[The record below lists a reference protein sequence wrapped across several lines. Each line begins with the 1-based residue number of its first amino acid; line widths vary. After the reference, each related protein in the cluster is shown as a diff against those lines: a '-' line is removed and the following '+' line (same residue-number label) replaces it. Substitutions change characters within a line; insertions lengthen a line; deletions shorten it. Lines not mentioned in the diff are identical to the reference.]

1 MEKNSKIKNIKA
13 REILDSRGNPTVEVE
28 LETDLGKFLASVPS
42 GASKGKYE
50 AVELR
55 DGLDARPS
63 REAGGPVLGK
73 RYHGMGVLKAVKNV
87 NEIIGPKLIGED
99 TANQTKIDEILIN
112 LDGTEN
118 KAKLGAN
125 AILPVSMAV
134 CRAAAAAKNLSLY
147 QHINEIYTGLT
158 CVKLTPVRPVSLPI
172 PCFNV
177 INGGAHAGNDLDV
190 QEFMIVPQKMSF
202 SENLQVASEIYHQL
216 KEILAKKYGKL
227 ATNLGD
233 EGGFAPP
240 IRFPQEAIE
249 LILEAAKKLNYEV
262 KIILDVAASQ
272 FFKNGKYRMKIGV
285 FSREGLLNY
294 YSDLIQKYPIMG
306 LEDPFSEDDWPA
318 WQKLTSNFEDRAS
331 IHGSESKNIR
341 SSLPFAATRVGEEE
355 DEVLFD
361 FQTSNLLIIGDD
373 LTVTNPRRIK
383 MAKEKEDCNAM
394 ILKINQIGTI
404 TEALEAAKLAKSFGW
419 KIIVSHRSGETNDDF
434 ISDLAVGIGADF
446 IKAGAPARG
455 ERVAKYN
462 RLLKI
467 EEELRWA
474 S

>member
-1 MEKNSKIKNIKA
+1 MITYKNKTSKIKRIKA
-13 REILDSRGNPTVEVE
+13 REILDSRGNPTIEVE
-28 LETDLGKFLASVPS
+28 LETDFGIFRGSVPS

-50 AVELR
+50 ARELR
-55 DGLDARPS
+55 DG
-63 REAGGPVLGK
+63 GK
-73 RYHGMGVLKAVKNV
+73 RYNGMGVLKAVKNV
-87 NEIIGPKLIGED
+87 NEIIGPKLIGKD
-99 TANQTKIDEILIN
+99 STNQKEIDEILIN
-112 LDGTEN
+112 LDGTED
-118 KAKLGAN
+118 KSKLGAN
-125 AILPVSMAV
+125 AICGVSMSV
-134 CRAAAAAKNLSLY
+134 CQAGASSQNLPLY
-147 QHINEIYTGLT
+147 KYIARIYSGQ
-158 CVKLTPVRPVSLPI
+158 TPVKNTI
-172 PCFNV
+172 PRACFNI
-177 INGGAHAGNDLDV
+177 INGGAHAGNDLDF
-190 QEFMIVPQKMSF
+190 QEFMIVPHTRPQGGYSSF
-202 SENLQVASEIYHQL
+202 SDNLRVASEIYHQL
-216 KEILAKKYGKL
+216 KEILEKKFGQL
-227 ATNLGD
+227 AANLGD

-249 LILEAAKKLNYEV
+249 LILEAAKKLDYEI

-306 LEDPFSEDDWPA
+306 LEDPFSEDDFAGW
-318 WQKLTSNFEDRAS
+318 KMLN
-331 IHGSESKNIR
+331 SKFLIPN
-341 SSLPFAATRVGEEE
+341 SKF
-355 DEVLFD
+355 
-361 FQTSNLLIIGDD
+361 LIIGDD

-467 EEELRWA
+467 EEELRLA